1 MALAIVYVYLDFY
14 RGGEMDFKNYIREA
28 NTLVF
33 RGGPNS
39 SEYKNLTVACQD
51 LREQELTLSEE
62 SELYG
67 MMEPLL
73 TVDSMIG
80 FSYVKPNGY
89 AGDYELIDRIYQ
101 KWTSPSH
108 DEFHLWD
115 DFYHN
120 LDAAKAVRNRKK
132 YLIKLLTQLQSKKE
146 SPLVLNLGS
155 GPCSDLLE
163 FFKQVPQSKI
173 HFDCLDMDSKAI
185 EYASAVCDNY
195 IDSITFIN
203 KNAFRYKPDYKYE
216 FIWSAGLFDYFSD
229 KLFVRLLNRTYNLV
243 ADGGTLAIGNFSD
256 NNPSRGVMEIF
267 GQWYLHHRS
276 KDTLVGLAL
285 KAGVPGNKIEVFS
298 EETGVNLFLHL
309 QK

>member
-1 MALAIVYVYLDFY
+1 
-14 RGGEMDFKNYIREA
+14 MDFKNYIDEA
-28 NTLVF
+28 KALVL
-33 RGGPNS
+33 RGGPNAS
-39 SEYKNLTVACQD
+39 DYENLTSACQN

-62 SELYG
+62 AELYG
-67 MMEPLL
+67 MMKPLL
-73 TVDSMIG
+73 NVDSMIG

-101 KWTSPSH
+101 QWTSPKC
-108 DEFHLWD
+108 DDYHLWD

-120 LDAAKAVRNRKK
+120 LDAAKAVRNRKE
-132 YLIKLLTQLQSKKE
+132 YLIKLLSSLEEEKD

-155 GPCSDLLE
+155 GPCSDLYE
-163 FFKQVPQSKI
+163 FFKQKPKSRI

-185 EYASAVCDNY
+185 DYASAVCDNY
-195 IDSITFIN
+195 IDSITFVN

-229 KLFVRLLNRTYNLV
+229 KLFVRLLNRIYNLL
-243 ADGGTLAIGNFSD
+243 ADGGTMVIGNFSD
-256 NNPSRGVMEIF
+256 DNPSRGVMEIF

-276 KDTLVGLAL
+276 KDKLTELAV
-285 KAGVPGNKIEVFS
+285 KAGISAEKIEVYS